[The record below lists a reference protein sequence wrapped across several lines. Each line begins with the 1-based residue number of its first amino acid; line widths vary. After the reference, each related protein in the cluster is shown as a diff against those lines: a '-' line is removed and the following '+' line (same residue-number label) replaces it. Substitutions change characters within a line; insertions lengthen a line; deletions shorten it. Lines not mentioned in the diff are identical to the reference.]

1 MVFEQIMSVDEYVV
15 YDIMSALGTLR
26 RNNIDK
32 FYDLKYRCELDGD
45 HPYVVVWTKSEEERL
60 VIMYCNPTS
69 TLVLGYPEDNYA
81 MNAVANEPVFKR
93 FLMATVKPP
102 VIEPANLGKWQY
114 KLYNLIQEEVSKHI
128 KGVLKDEIR
137 REILTTI
144 EL

>member
-1 MVFEQIMSVDEYVV
+1 MVFEQIMSVEEYVV
-15 YDIMSALGTLR
+15 YDIMSALDTLR
-26 RNNIDK
+26 RNRIDK

-60 VIMYCNPTS
+60 VILYCNPAN
-69 TLVLGYPEDNYA
+69 TLMLGYPEDSYA

-93 FLMATVKPP
+93 FLMATIKPP
-102 VIEPANLGKWQY
+102 VLLPENMVAWQH
-114 KLYNLIQEEVSKHI
+114 KLYGLIQKEVSKHVT
-128 KGVLKDEIR
+128 GVLRDEIR